1 MNRSYRLVWNDATQR
16 FVPAPEIA
24 RGRGKGSSRAAQAV
38 LTIAT
43 LLGLGG
49 LSTSGWAVGVGGVG
63 ATALPSGGQVAV
75 GQATLTATAANL
87 AVNQASQRA
96 VINWNSFNIGSAAS
110 VDFVQPSPSAVA
122 LNRVVGNEPSQIFGQ
137 LRANGQVFL
146 VNANGVLFAPGAQ
159 VNVHGLLAS
168 TLDTSDTDFM
178 AGTLHFAGKAGAVRN
193 EGHIT
198 TDAGGYVGLLGGQ
211 VSNTGT
217 ITAQLGT
224 QSGSVALAAGS
235 DVTLDFAGDGLLK
248 VVVNAGAVQALV
260 DNAGLVQADGGRV
273 QMSAQAADA
282 LVSASV
288 NNTGLIQARGLQSV
302 GGVIEL
308 SGDAV
313 YQAGVLDV
321 SGGQGGKVA
330 ISGIN
335 VLQDGQIQ
343 AQGNLGTGGSVAIHA
358 VEGLLQTQQAQ
369 IHADGLSQGGQIVLD
384 GGKGAYLSGHNQAQ
398 GAQGGQIDA
407 SAQTLV
413 LAGATLNADGLSDV
427 GGRVRVGGDAHGAVI
442 LGLQKATSTVVNA
455 STHLSAQG
463 AKGQVIVWSDGDTR
477 YEGTSVAGGVGA
489 GFIEISAKGTL
500 HYAGL
505 ANPGAGGQLLLDPT
519 DIVIDVAG
527 AATNYI
533 DLMPNLA
540 SVINDM
546 HGGGGAVELGNGNMV
561 VASPNATYGGIASA
575 GVVYLYNGQSGAL
588 ISTLYG
594 TQASDLVGKKI
605 TGLVGNNNYVVSS
618 GSWSLNTGA
627 VTWGSGAT
635 GVSGPV
641 SAGNSL
647 LGFVAGDW
655 VGSIGSVP
663 LSDGN
668 YVVLSPQFGSGLG
681 AVTWANGLTGRVGTV
696 SAVNSMVGQ
705 AIGDVVGSGGATALK
720 NGDYAISSP
729 AWGSKL
735 GAVTLV
741 RAGSGNAVG
750 VVTAANSLT
759 GAALGDA
766 VGSGGVVM
774 LADGNYVVS
783 SPDWLSAAVT
793 AQGVGAVTWV
803 DAQIT
808 GPAQGG
814 SGQTVNASNS
824 LTGGMAGDQVGSRG
838 VTALTQGGFV
848 VASPN
853 WSDPVSG
860 NVSAGAATWIA
871 AGQTGAGQV
880 VSASNSL
887 IGAAMFDQVASG
899 GVTALTD
906 GNYVVNSP
914 TFGANAEGAVTW
926 ASGTI
931 GKAGVLL
938 PAESLMGV
946 GVGDQIGLGGVT
958 ALANGNYVVS
968 SPAWGSN
975 WGANQGLGAV
985 TWVSGAT
992 AALGGTVTAANSMVG
1007 SQVGDQVG
1015 SGGVTALNHPN
1026 GDYVINS
1033 PQWNNAALAAV
1044 GAVTRVNGGAVQS
1057 GVVGITN
1064 SLVGAASNDQL
1075 GSGGITALSNGAY
1088 VIDSPLM
1095 GRGAVTNAGAVWLV
1109 KNSVA
1114 TPYFTPEQVAAMT
1127 PAGVYVT
1134 LAATNTITVNA
1145 PVTVA
1150 GSLELNAGNTLT
1162 LNAPLTSTETSPSA
1176 LVMVAGQQFINN
1188 AGANALSTPNGKWQV
1203 WSANPA
1209 NDVRGGLVPNF
1220 KQYNATPGSATQP
1233 RSAALGSGNGMFY
1246 ALAPTLS
1253 PTLSSTGPVVRTYD
1267 TTTSAPQAGLS
1278 LGTTGVVDGDA
1289 VVLSAAAFDYTVAGV
1304 ASKQAGAGLDV
1315 TASGLS
1321 IQASNVAT
1329 LVYGYQLSNGITA
1342 TTTATAAGVGT
1353 IQQAVLTVSP
1363 TVVANKVYDATT
1375 SATIST
1381 LGALSGV
1388 LGSDGVGLSQSAAF
1402 QDKNAAVA
1410 KPVVVTNTLTGLDAS
1425 NYIVTNTTSS
1435 ADITKLVVTPG
1446 AGGGL
1451 NVIGTAVAPTKV
1463 YDATTAAQITTQGS
1477 FTGALATDQVA
1488 VASQT
1493 ASYADKNVGTAKTVT
1508 VATTLTG
1515 ADAGNYDVA
1524 PLTFNAA
1531 ITPAT
1536 LALTGTTVAPTK
1548 VYDATTAAAIT
1559 AAGTLSTPLGTDQVA
1574 LLSQSAAYDTKN
1586 VGTAK
1591 PVTVTSLLQGTDA
1604 GNYVIA
1610 PITAQADITRLTIVP
1625 GAPGGPGQT
1634 GGNVTGTAV
1643 AATKVYD
1650 ATAAAAIT
1658 TQGSF
1663 TGALAADQVSV
1674 LSQTASYDTK
1684 NIGTA
1689 KPVTVAT
1696 VLQGADAGNYS
1707 VAPIS
1712 LSADITPATLA
1723 LSGTTVAPTKVYD
1736 ATTTALITAMGTLST
1751 PLGTDQVALLSQ
1763 SAAYADKNV
1772 GTAKPVTV
1780 TTLLQGADAANY
1792 VIAPITAQADITKL
1806 VVTPGAGGG
1815 LNVTGTAVAP
1825 TKVYDA
1831 TTAAQIT
1838 TQGSFTGALA
1848 ADQVAVAS
1856 QTASYADKNVGSAK
1870 TVTVATTLTGADAGN
1885 YDVAPLT
1892 FNAAIT
1898 PATLALTGTTVA
1910 ATKVY
1915 DATTAAAITAA
1926 GTLSAPLGTDQV
1938 SLLSQSAAYADK
1950 NVGTAKPV
1958 TVTTVLQGLDAGNYV
1973 IAPITAQ
1980 ADITKLVVTP
1990 GVGGGLNVI
1999 GTAVSPTKVYD
2010 ATTAAQITTQGSFTG
2025 ALATDQVA
2033 VASQTAS
2040 YADKNVGTAKTVT
2053 VATILTGVDA
2063 GNYDVAPITL
2073 NAAIS
2078 PMTVTA
2084 VGTAVA
2090 SKLFDATTT
2099 ATINRPAQL
2108 SGVFSGDAVTL
2119 AQTAAF
2125 ADPNVG
2131 ANKVVNVQSS
2141 LSGGADVGNYVLSN
2155 PSSQVGADIIGALPP
2170 GDPLQKMSPPPLKTT
2185 TPRDADTPGFDTQDL
2200 AGAFSGNLELSVLE
2214 ATLDVPMLYAQ
2225 KDLQPAVL
2233 GDAGPVEIVSNDL
2246 PLMPALVEQ
2255 KKELETLAEGTGV
2268 TVRSVGFNEL
2278 QRIKVSIP
2286 GDMSFGSGKANI
2298 TPAMAKILDQ
2308 LADTIG
2314 PDQQVEVIGHTDSV
2328 GSATLNQRLSE
2339 DRAAAV
2345 RTYLIARKV
2354 AADHIRTSG
2363 RGKNE
2368 PVADNRTAPGRAKN
2382 RRVDIYV
2389 AQPGGGLQKVK

>member
-16 FVPAPEIA
+16 FIPAPEIA

-38 LTIAT
+38 LAVACV
-43 LLGLGG
+43 LGLGG
-49 LSTSGWAVGVGGVG
+49 LSPSVSWAAGAVGATVT
-63 ATALPSGGQVAV
+63 ATALPSGGQVVA
-75 GQATLTATAANL
+75 GQATWTTTLSPTLSPVAGAANL
-87 AVNQASQRA
+87 TVNQASQRA

-122 LNRVVGNEPSQIFGQ
+122 LNRVVGSEPSQIFGQ
-137 LRANGQVFL
+137 IRANGQVFL

-168 TLDTSDTDFM
+168 TLDTSDADFM
-178 AGTLHFAGKAGAVRN
+178 AGTLHFAGKAGVVRN
-193 EGHIT
+193 EGHIS

-211 VSNTGT
+211 LSNTGT
-217 ITAQLGT
+217 ITAQLGR
-224 QSGSVALAAGS
+224 VALAAGS
-235 DVTLDFAGDGLLK
+235 DVTLDFAGDGLLN
-248 VVVNAGAVQALV
+248 VVVNAGAMQALV
-260 DNAGLVQADGGRV
+260 DNAGLIQADGGRV
-273 QMSAQAADA
+273 QMSAQAADTLA
-282 LVSASV
+282 SSAV

-308 SGDAV
+308 GGDAV
-313 YQAGVLDV
+313 YQAGTLDV
-321 SGGQGGKVA
+321 SGGQGGKVV

-335 VLQDGQIQ
+335 VLQDGHIQ
-343 AQGNLGTGGSVAIHA
+343 AQGNLGMGGSVAMHA
-358 VEGLLQTQQAQ
+358 VDGLLQTQQAQ

-384 GGKGAYLSGHNQAQ
+384 GGKGAYLSGLNQAQ

-427 GGRVRVGGDAHGAVI
+427 GGRVRVGGDAHGAVMP
-442 LGLQKATSTVVNA
+442 GLQNATSTVVNV

-477 YEGTSVAGGVGA
+477 YEGTSVTGSAVSG
-489 GFIEISAKGTL
+489 GFIEISAKGIL
-500 HYAGL
+500 HDAGL
-505 ANPGAGGQLLLDPT
+505 ANPGLGGHVLLDPT

-533 DLMPNLA
+533 DLMPNGA

-561 VASPNATYGGIASA
+561 VASPNTTYGGLASA
-575 GVVYLYNGQSGAL
+575 GAVYLYNGQNGAL

-594 TQASDLVGKKI
+594 THTGDIVGKKI
-605 TGLVGNNNYVVSS
+605 TGLIGNNNYVVSS
-618 GSWSLNTGA
+618 GSWFLNTGA
-627 VTWGSGAT
+627 VTWGSGLT

-647 LGFVAGDW
+647 LGSASGDW
-655 VGSIGSVP
+655 VGSLGSVP

-668 YVVLSPQFGSGLG
+668 YAVLSPQFGSGLG
-681 AVTWANGLTGRVGTV
+681 AVTWADGLTGRVGTV
-696 SAVNSMVGQ
+696 SAANSIVGQ
-705 AIGDVVGSGGATALK
+705 AIGDAVGSGGATALK
-720 NGDYAISSP
+720 NGDYVIVSPSWSS
-729 AWGSKL
+729 KQ

-741 RAGSGNAVG
+741 RAGAANAVG

-783 SPDWLSAAVT
+783 SPDWLSAGVT

-803 DAQIT
+803 HAQIT

-814 SGQTVNASNS
+814 AGQTVNASNS
-824 LTGGMAGDQVGSRG
+824 LTGGLAGDQVGSRG
-838 VTALTQGGFV
+838 VTALAQGGFV

-871 AGQTGAGQV
+871 AGQTGAGQG

-899 GVTALTD
+899 GVTALSD

-926 ASGTI
+926 ASGAS

-1033 PQWNNAALAAV
+1033 PQWSNAALAAV
-1044 GAVTRVNGGAVQS
+1044 GAVTRVNGGAVQR
-1057 GVVGITN
+1057 GVVGTTN
-1064 SLVGAASNDQL
+1064 SLVGSASNDQL

-1127 PAGVYVT
+1127 PQGVYVT

-1150 GSLELNAGNTLT
+1150 GSLELNAANTLT
-1162 LNAPLTSTETSPSA
+1162 LNAPLTSTETSPTA

-1188 AGANALSTPNGKWQV
+1188 AGTNALSTPNGKWQV
-1203 WSANPA
+1203 WSANPVA
-1209 NDVRGGLVPNF
+1209 DVRGGLVPDF
-1220 KQYNATPGSATQP
+1220 KQYNATSGSATQP
-1233 RSAALGSGNGMFY
+1233 RSTALGSGNGMFY

-1278 LGTTGVVDGDA
+1278 LGATGTVDGDA

-1304 ASKQAGAGLDV
+1304 ASKQAGSSLDV

-1321 IQASNVAT
+1321 VQASNGAT
-1329 LVYGYQLSNGITA
+1329 QVYGYQFSPS
-1342 TTTATAAGVGT
+1342 TTAVGVGT
-1353 IQQAVLTVSP
+1353 IQQAALTLTGTTVAP
-1363 TVVANKVYDATT
+1363 TKVYDATT
-1375 SATIST
+1375 AAAILNTGT
-1381 LGALSGV
+1381 LTP
-1388 LGSDGVGLSQSAAF
+1388 LGTDQVSVLSQSAAY
-1402 QDKNAAVA
+1402 DTKNVGTA
-1410 KPVVVTNTLTGLDAS
+1410 KPVTVTTVLQGLDAG
-1425 NYIVTNTTSS
+1425 NYVIAPITAQ

-1446 AGGGL
+1446 AAGGGL
-1451 NVIGTAVAPTKV
+1451 HVTGTAIAPTKV

-1477 FTGALATDQVA
+1477 FTGALAADQVV

-1493 ASYADKNVGTAKTVT
+1493 ASYADKNVGSTKTVTVATTLTGADAANYDVAPLTFNAAITPATLALTGTTVAPTKIYDATTAAAITAAGTLGTPLGTDQVALLSQSAAYDTKNVGTAKPVTVTTVLQGLDAGNYVIAPITAQADITKLVVTPSAAGGGLNVTGTAVAPTKVYDATTAAGITTQGSFTGALAADQVVVASQTASYADKNVSSTKTVT

-1548 VYDATTAAAIT
+1548 IYDATTVAAIT
-1559 AAGTLSTPLGTDQVA
+1559 AAGTLGTPLGTDQVT
-1574 LLSQSAAYDTKN
+1574 LLSQSAAYDT
-1586 VGTAK
+1586 
-1591 PVTVTSLLQGTDA
+1591 
-1604 GNYVIA
+1604 
-1610 PITAQADITRLTIVP
+1610 
-1625 GAPGGPGQT
+1625 
-1634 GGNVTGTAV
+1634 
-1643 AATKVYD
+1643 
-1650 ATAAAAIT
+1650 
-1658 TQGSF
+1658 
-1663 TGALAADQVSV
+1663 
-1674 LSQTASYDTK
+1674 
-1684 NIGTA
+1684 
-1689 KPVTVAT
+1689 
-1696 VLQGADAGNYS
+1696 
-1707 VAPIS
+1707 
-1712 LSADITPATLA
+1712 
-1723 LSGTTVAPTKVYD
+1723 
-1736 ATTTALITAMGTLST
+1736 
-1751 PLGTDQVALLSQ
+1751 
-1763 SAAYADKNV
+1763 
-1772 GTAKPVTV
+1772 
-1780 TTLLQGADAANY
+1780 
-1792 VIAPITAQADITKL
+1792 
-1806 VVTPGAGGG
+1806 
-1815 LNVTGTAVAP
+1815 
-1825 TKVYDA
+1825 
-1831 TTAAQIT
+1831 
-1838 TQGSFTGALA
+1838 
-1848 ADQVAVAS
+1848 
-1856 QTASYADKNVGSAK
+1856 
-1870 TVTVATTLTGADAGN
+1870 
-1885 YDVAPLT
+1885 
-1892 FNAAIT
+1892 
-1898 PATLALTGTTVA
+1898 
-1910 ATKVY
+1910 
-1915 DATTAAAITAA
+1915 
-1926 GTLSAPLGTDQV
+1926 
-1938 SLLSQSAAYADK
+1938 K

-1980 ADITKLVVTP
+1980 ADITRLTIVPGQSGQPGGNVT
-1990 GVGGGLNVI
+1990 
-1999 GTAVSPTKVYD
+1999 GTAVAPTKVYD
-2010 ATTAAQITTQGSFTG
+2010 ATTAAQITTQGGFTG
-2025 ALATDQVA
+2025 ALAADQVV

-2040 YADKNVGTAKTVT
+2040 YDTKNVGAAKTVT
-2053 VATILTGVDA
+2053 VATTLTGADA
-2063 GNYDVAPITL
+2063 GNYDVAPI
-2073 NAAIS
+2073 
-2078 PMTVTA
+2078 
-2084 VGTAVA
+2084 
-2090 SKLFDATTT
+2090 
-2099 ATINRPAQL
+2099 
-2108 SGVFSGDAVTL
+2108 
-2119 AQTAAF
+2119 
-2125 ADPNVG
+2125 
-2131 ANKVVNVQSS
+2131 
-2141 LSGGADVGNYVLSN
+2141 
-2155 PSSQVGADIIGALPP
+2155 
-2170 GDPLQKMSPPPLKTT
+2170 
-2185 TPRDADTPGFDTQDL
+2185 
-2200 AGAFSGNLELSVLE
+2200 
-2214 ATLDVPMLYAQ
+2214 
-2225 KDLQPAVL
+2225 
-2233 GDAGPVEIVSNDL
+2233 
-2246 PLMPALVEQ
+2246 
-2255 KKELETLAEGTGV
+2255 
-2268 TVRSVGFNEL
+2268 
-2278 QRIKVSIP
+2278 
-2286 GDMSFGSGKANI
+2286 
-2298 TPAMAKILDQ
+2298 
-2308 LADTIG
+2308 
-2314 PDQQVEVIGHTDSV
+2314 
-2328 GSATLNQRLSE
+2328 
-2339 DRAAAV
+2339 
-2345 RTYLIARKV
+2345 
-2354 AADHIRTSG
+2354 
-2363 RGKNE
+2363 
-2368 PVADNRTAPGRAKN
+2368 
-2382 RRVDIYV
+2382 
-2389 AQPGGGLQKVK
+2389 